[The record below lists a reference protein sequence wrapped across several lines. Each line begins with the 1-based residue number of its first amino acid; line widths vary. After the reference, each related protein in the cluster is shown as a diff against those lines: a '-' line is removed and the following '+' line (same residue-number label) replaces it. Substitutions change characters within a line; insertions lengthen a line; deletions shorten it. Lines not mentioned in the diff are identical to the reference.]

1 MNRFNILIRKAKVSD
16 MNHITNIYNYYVENT
31 TSTFDIETV
40 DVEDRLEWFKKFDNV
55 NNPLFVSVIK
65 DNVGNNENGNDKII
79 GYSGYM
85 DFKTK
90 MGYNVTRETTIYI
103 DKDYH
108 GYGVGSKLYST
119 LIKHAKENDRVYNL
133 LGIVGGNNQNSI
145 DFHEKMGF
153 ELIAHLPKVG
163 YKFDEFQDTRYM
175 QLFTNQ

>member
-90 MGYNVTRETTIYI
+90 MGYNVTRETTIYVYI
-103 DKDYH
+103 
-108 GYGVGSKLYST
+108 LFRNP
-119 LIKHAKENDRVYNL
+119 LNDVISFY
-133 LGIVGGNNQNSI
+133 
-145 DFHEKMGF
+145 F
-153 ELIAHLPKVG
+153 
-163 YKFDEFQDTRYM
+163 
-175 QLFTNQ
+175 